1 MDFVARSL
9 ELDGA
14 LRALR
19 RDLHQIPEQGL
30 SLPLTQQRL
39 LQELEGLPIEVTLGE
54 SLSSI
59 TAVIRGTAG
68 EKAGATATP
77 TPAPAV
83 LLRSDMD
90 ALPVVEE
97 TGLDFVNP
105 DATNMHACGHDLHM
119 TMLVGALKL
128 LAEHRDELAGD
139 VVCVFQPGEEGFD
152 GAQHML
158 DEGLLEITGA
168 KPVAAYALHVFS
180 SHIESGRFLVRQG
193 AIMSASDTV
202 RMVVRGHGGHGSAP
216 HQAID
221 PITASAAMVSALQTM
236 VTRRFDAF
244 DPVVLSFGMFRG
256 GSTENVIPES
266 VEMLA
271 TVRTF
276 SEKNR
281 ELMRSEVVKVLEG
294 VADAHSV
301 TIDIDYEMLYP
312 VTKNDAD
319 EADFVAG
326 TVAELF
332 GDESLER
339 PKQPLSASEDF
350 SKMLEHVP
358 GVFIPLGAT
367 PEGVDLETGP
377 YNHAAGAQFDEAVL
391 TRGAALLATLAAR
404 RLNPPA

>member
-158 DEGLLEITGA
+158 D
-168 KPVAAYALHVFS
+168 
-180 SHIESGRFLVRQG
+180 
-193 AIMSASDTV
+193 
-202 RMVVRGHGGHGSAP
+202 
-216 HQAID
+216 
-221 PITASAAMVSALQTM
+221 
-236 VTRRFDAF
+236 
-244 DPVVLSFGMFRG
+244 
-256 GSTENVIPES
+256 
-266 VEMLA
+266 
-271 TVRTF
+271 
-276 SEKNR
+276 
-281 ELMRSEVVKVLEG
+281 
-294 VADAHSV
+294 
-301 TIDIDYEMLYP
+301 
-312 VTKNDAD
+312 
-319 EADFVAG
+319 
-326 TVAELF
+326 
-332 GDESLER
+332 
-339 PKQPLSASEDF
+339 
-350 SKMLEHVP
+350 
-358 GVFIPLGAT
+358 
-367 PEGVDLETGP
+367 
-377 YNHAAGAQFDEAVL
+377 
-391 TRGAALLATLAAR
+391 
-404 RLNPPA
+404 